1 MSRQQR
7 AKPESRPSRGA
18 ALAQMR
24 ALAHPLRLRILE
36 LFADQPRTTKQVAEF
51 LGEPPTRLYHHVA
64 ALERAGLLR
73 LVETRKKRGTVERWY
88 EAAARTLEN
97 VVISRKAARKP
108 TESAARRAVAMAV
121 LEQSRQE
128 VVAAMHR
135 SGEEPAAIT
144 RLVIVAPRARVA
156 ELRRRLSE
164 LVAEI
169 QRDFGIEQGEA
180 LPADQERWALTMT
193 FTPILPRQRT

>member
-1 MSRQQR
+1 MSRQSR
-7 AKPESRPSRGA
+7 PDSESRSA

-36 LFADQPRTTKQVAEF
+36 LFAEQPRTTMQVAEL

-88 EAAARTLEN
+88 EAVARTFDN
-97 VVISRKAARKP
+97 VVGSRRSARTPK
-108 TESAARRAVAMAV
+108 EAAARRTVVLSV

-135 SGEEPAAIT
+135 SGEEPAAIA
-144 RLVIVAPRARVA
+144 RLVIVAPRARITEV
-156 ELRRRLSE
+156 RRRLYEVVQDVQREFAGEQDSE
-164 LVAEI
+164 L
-169 QRDFGIEQGEA
+169 
-180 LPADQERWALTMT
+180 PPDQERWALTMT
-193 FTPILPRQRT
+193 FTPIRPRRHA